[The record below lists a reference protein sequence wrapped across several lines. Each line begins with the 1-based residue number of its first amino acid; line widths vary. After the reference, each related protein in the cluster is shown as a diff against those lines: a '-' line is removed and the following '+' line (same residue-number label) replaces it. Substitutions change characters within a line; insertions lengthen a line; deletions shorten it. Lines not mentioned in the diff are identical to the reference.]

1 MKSEVTECGIRL
13 KWTGQV
19 RYRDPGVT
27 EVSIRAISGMKKK
40 KKATTWVKIVIFI
53 LFTYVCIS
61 VLCGFEF
68 IS

>member
-40 KKATTWVKIVIFI
+40 KKP
-53 LFTYVCIS
+53 LH
-61 VLCGFEF
+61 G
-68 IS
+68 